1 MIQAEMLLYY
11 KNDKEIVLNV
21 EDSSSKEIIQEFA
34 KISNR
39 LQSQVWWEHD
49 TSEDNLEERDHHPGQ
64 AMISKNEVPA
74 SKSSNS

>member
-1 MIQAEMLLYY
+1 MLLYY

-39 LQSQVWWEHD
+39 LQSQV
-49 TSEDNLEERDHHPGQ
+49 
-64 AMISKNEVPA
+64 
-74 SKSSNS
+74 